1 MKKIKIFLSLMLSLA
16 SLSLSAQD
24 LTIKGAVSDSNGD
37 PVPAAA
43 VQVKGTVTGTI
54 ADVNGEYSI
63 AAPAN
68 AILVFSSVGY
78 VTVEIPVNG
87 KSILNVKM
95 EDDSQMLE
103 QTIVVAYGTV
113 KKEAITGSVSSVQTE
128 KLAEAP
134 ITSVDKALAGKLA
147 GVLVS
152 QSSGQPG
159 ATSNIRIRGY
169 SSINAS
175 NEPLWVVDGIPVLN
189 GNVGEM
195 TNTSSAVANLN
206 PNDIESITV
215 LKDAAAAAAYGSRAA
230 NGVIL
235 VTTKSGKAGKATF
248 TARAKYGASWL
259 QSDSGFRMMTAE
271 ELLGYQRDAVFNAG
285 LNPDDPT
292 CAYYRPMSLLNNEH
306 GSWMNYLTRLGTQQ
320 EYEITA
326 RGGSDKAHYYSSLS
340 YHKNDGVFYGIDY
353 EKIQARVNAD
363 VKLTKKLETGTRINI
378 AYTEQ
383 NDVPMQNLYYSNP
396 IWAGMTIFPWI
407 AKENEDGTPNVEI
420 ASNSYQNPMATA
432 LYDQQWEKNFRFNG
446 TMFLRWEPVKNL
458 VLETKN
464 SAEALFG
471 TEKRYW
477 DPRSKGGSSQD
488 PTTQDIKKQY
498 VQLTTSNTA
507 TYNNVFDGYNALRV
521 VLGQEAMHYSYDY
534 FYAYAPGVSDVMP
547 YPQLA
552 PQSDTEVEMG
562 FTNKSMLSFFAIGDY
577 NYDQKYFLQ
586 GNIRAD
592 GSSLF
597 GSKNKWGLFWSASA
611 SWNMTNE
618 DFMAEYSDVDLLKVR
633 ASYGVNGNN
642 GIAAYQAYGLYTSTA
657 YNGYVGMRPSQPNN
671 DILSW
676 ERNATWNVGLDFGMY
691 NRLHGNIDVYSRKT
705 LDMLLDKAVP
715 ATTGYTSLF
724 MNTGSMQNSGVEV
737 QLDYDIVNTSDFMW
751 NIGGNIAFNKTKI
764 LDLGGEE
771 YLGTS
776 IRQVVGKSM
785 YTYYLY
791 DYYGVNPANGE
802 ALWVADIDEETG
814 ELTLTNNQANARRYY
829 AGSPEPKFTGGFNTT
844 LNYKGLQLAA
854 FFEFMG
860 GNYVWNVNEYA
871 YINNDGSDMTKNQK
885 ASALNYWKKPGDTG
899 CNPKPVAGN
908 TSNSDYGISD
918 RWLERGDYCR
928 LKDITLSYSFQK
940 PVLNTLHV
948 QGLKIYV
955 SGLNLFCFNDV
966 DYWDPAIS
974 LAGYGAG
981 NYPLTKSIVGGIEVT
996 F

>member
-16 SLSLSAQD
+16 TVALSAQD
-24 LTIKGAVSDSNGD
+24 ITIKGVVSDANGEAI
-37 PVPAAA
+37 PAAA
-43 VQVKGTVTGTI
+43 VQVKGTTTGTVT
-54 ADVNGEYSI
+54 DVSGNYTIS
-63 AAPAN
+63 APAN
-68 AILVFSSVGY
+68 ATLVFSSIGY
-78 VTVEIPVNG
+78 AKIEVPVNG
-87 KSILNVKM
+87 LGVVNVKM
-95 EDDSQMLE
+95 ENDSQMLE
-103 QTIVVAYGTV
+103 ETVVVAYGTV
-113 KKEAITGSVSSVQTE
+113 KKEALTGSVSSVNTD

-134 ITSVDKALAGKLA
+134 VTSVDKALAGKLA
-147 GVLVS
+147 GVQVS

-175 NEPLWVVDGIPVLN
+175 NEPLWVIDGIPVLN
-189 GNVGEM
+189 GNTGEM
-195 TNTSSAVANLN
+195 TNSSSAIANLN

-235 VTTKSGKAGKATF
+235 VTTKSGKAGKAQF
-248 TARAKYGASWL
+248 TARVKYGTSWL

-271 ELLGYQRDAVFNAG
+271 ELLGYQRDAVINAG
-285 LNPDDPT
+285 MNPDDPT

-306 GSWMNYLTRLGTQQ
+306 GSWMNYLTRLGSQQ
-320 EYEITA
+320 EYEINA
-326 RGGSDKAHYYSSLS
+326 RGGTDKAKYYSSVS

-353 EKIQARVNAD
+353 QKIQARVNAD
-363 VKLTKKLETGTRINI
+363 FKLLKNLETGARVNV
-378 AYTEQ
+378 AYTDQ
-383 NDVPMQNLYYSNP
+383 NDVPMQSLYYSNP
-396 IWAGMTIFPWI
+396 IWAGMTILPWI
-407 AKENEDGTPNVEI
+407 AKTNPDGTPNVEI
-420 ASNSYQNPMATA
+420 ASNSYQNPRATA
-432 LYDQQWEKNFRFNG
+432 MYDQQWEKNYRFNG
-446 TMFLRWEPVKNL
+446 TMYLKWEPFKNL

-477 DPRSKGGSSQD
+477 DPLSKGGSSRE

-507 TYNNVFDGYNALRV
+507 TYSNIFGGYHSARL
-521 VLGQEAMHYSYDY
+521 VLGQEAMHYAYEYMYS
-534 FYAYAPGVSDVMP
+534 YAPGVSSEMP

-577 NYDQKYFLQ
+577 NYDQKYFFQ
-586 GNIRAD
+586 GTVRAD

-597 GSKNKWGLFWSASA
+597 GSKNKWGLFWSVSG
-611 SWNMTNE
+611 SWNIAKE
-618 DFMAEYSDVDLLKVR
+618 DFLRSVKAIDLLKIR

-642 GIAAYQAYGLYTSTA
+642 GISAYQAYGLYTSTA

-671 DILSW
+671 DVLSW
-676 ERNATWNVGLDFGMY
+676 ERNATWNVGLDFGLF
-691 NRLHGNIDVYSRKT
+691 NRVHGNVDVYSRKT
-705 LDMLLDKAVP
+705 LDMLLNKSVP

-724 MNTGSMQNSGVEV
+724 MNTGSMKNSGVEL
-737 QLDYDIVNTSDFMW
+737 QLDVDIFNKGDFFW
-751 NIGGNIAFNKTKI
+751 NVGGNIAFNKTEI

-771 YLGTS
+771 YLGTNV
-776 IRQVVGKSM
+776 RQVVGMSM
-785 YTYYLY
+785 YTYYLC

-802 ALWVADIDEETG
+802 ALWVADLNEETG
-814 ELTLTNNQANARRYY
+814 EMTLTNEQSKARKYY

-844 LNYKGLQLAA
+844 IGWKGLQLAA

-860 GNYVWNVNEYA
+860 GNYVWNVNEYS
-871 YINNDGSDMTKNQK
+871 YLNNDGSDMTMNQK

-928 LKDITLSYSFQK
+928 LKDVTLSYSFQK
-940 PVLNTLHV
+940 KALSALHLK
-948 QGLKIYV
+948 GLKLYV

-981 NYPLTKSIVGGIEVT
+981 NYPLTKSVVGGLEVT